1 MGMTNYQKFESDN
14 TQDKPRAMWLKLEGH
29 YQSKAI
35 TNQAKVYNNFLAL
48 KFKGT
53 NMDQFI
59 SDLTGHISNLSAVGL
74 KIGIPKDFQ
83 LHENLFCEL
92 ILDKIPSSL
101 IHTQEVLIQN

>member
-1 MGMTNYQKFESDN
+1 
-14 TQDKPRAMWLKLEGH
+14 MWLKLKGH

-35 TNQAKVYNNFLAL
+35 ANQAKFYKNFLTL

-59 SDLTGHISNLSAVGL
+59 SDLTGHISNLNAVGI

-83 LHENLFCEL
+83 LHKNLFCKS
-92 ILDKIPSSL
+92 ILDKIP
-101 IHTQEVLIQN
+101 